1 MKKRLLPIFVALMFL
16 YCGANAQA
24 DTVLRRYKQYLL
36 HTVRPEGDVTELM
49 ARLNAKGQWPDI
61 NYQDTEKANW
71 KNLQHLTRLRD
82 LALVWESPGSVYF
95 QDLKLRGL
103 IHSGL
108 NHWLEMRYKN
118 SNWWHNEIGVP
129 EYMRDLIILL
139 RDELSAPELKG
150 AMEVMGQYRIRENW
164 VGANLT
170 WSADLGFH
178 YAALSNDAK
187 QMEFCRNLIVKEIK
201 ISTDEGVQPDFS
213 FHQHGPRLQ
222 MYQYGRAFL
231 WENVRLAW
239 QLRGTALAFPEDKI
253 RILNDFALKGW
264 QWMARGIYTVPGTL
278 DRSASR
284 LDALKSADLTGLIPY
299 FIELSPQ
306 HKKAFTRLARIQR
319 GKATL
324 SGHRYYPYSDFTV
337 YHNKN
342 FSFFL
347 KTISSRT
354 LATES
359 INSENLKG
367 NLLNSGDA
375 YLISTGKEYFNLMP
389 VWDWAYLPGLTAFK
403 GADKISR
410 QRFTGGLS
418 DGEAGLTVMDYQ
430 LENKDERK
438 MISAR
443 KFWAVAGKQVLCL
456 IAGMQGTGIT
466 DAYTALDQ
474 CRWTGDVTVN
484 EKGHRLSAGTHEL
497 EHVSWIHHAGF
508 AYIPLKPVAMQVKLA
523 AVTGSWK
530 EINASETN
538 ALVTEKV
545 FLPVIHH
552 HNLKGE
558 TASGY
563 LLAACKTAKEAAR
576 LAASRDWKVLR
587 NDRELQ
593 AVRLREGAL
602 MAAFYQPGTLDTQTA
617 FGKLGTDSPCLVLL
631 RKGEVWLSNPAG
643 SAIRISLEL
652 NQKQYKVDL
661 PGDGSTVK
669 LDI

>member
-1 MKKRLLPIFVALMFL
+1 MKKRLLPIFAALMFL

-24 DTVLRRYKQYLL
+24 DTVLSRYKQYLL
-36 HTVRPEGDVTELM
+36 NTVKPEGNLKELM
-49 ARLNAKGQWPDI
+49 TTLNAKGQWPDI
-61 NYQDTEKANW
+61 NYQDAEKANW
-71 KNLQHLTRLRD
+71 KNLLHLKRLRD
-82 LALVWESPGSVYF
+82 LALVWARPGSFYF
-95 QDLKLRGL
+95 QDLKLRSL

-108 NHWLEMRYKN
+108 NHWLVKRYKN

-129 EYMRDLIILL
+129 GYMRDLIILL
-139 RDELSAPELKG
+139 RDELNAAELKG
-150 AMEVMGQYRIRENW
+150 AMEVLGQHQIRENW

-178 YAALSNDAK
+178 YAALNNDAK
-187 QMEFCRNLIVKEIK
+187 RMEFCRNLIVKEIK

-239 QLRGTALAFPEDKI
+239 ELRGTTLAFPEEKI
-253 RILNDFALKGW
+253 RILNGFVLKGW
-264 QWMARGIYTVPGTL
+264 QWMARGIHTVPGTM

-284 LDALKSADLTGLIPY
+284 LDALKSADLVGLIPY
-299 FIELSPQ
+299 FIALSPE
-306 HKKAFTRLARIQR
+306 HKNEFNRLLTIQS
-319 GKATL
+319 GKAAL
-324 SGHRYYPYSDFTV
+324 SGHRHYPYSDFTV
-337 YHNKN
+337 HHNN
-342 FSFFL
+342 DFSFFL

-359 INSENLKG
+359 INNENLKG

-389 VWDWAYLPGLTAFK
+389 VWDWAYLPGVTAFN
-403 GADKISR
+403 GAYKINR
-410 QRFTGGLS
+410 RPFTGGVS

-430 LENKDERK
+430 LEDKDKGK
-438 MISAR
+438 MISVR
-443 KFWAVAGKQVLCL
+443 KFWAIAGKEVLCL
-456 IAGMQGTGIT
+456 MAGMQGTGIT

-484 EKGHRLSAGTHEL
+484 EKGNVLSAGTHEL
-497 EHVSWIHHAGF
+497 ARVSWIHHAGF
-508 AYIPLKPVAMQVKLA
+508 AYIPLKPVEMQVKLA
-523 AVTGSWK
+523 DVTGSWK

-538 ALVTEKV
+538 APVTEKV
-545 FLPVIHH
+545 FLPIIRH
-552 HNLKGE
+552 HNLKE
-558 TASGY
+558 ESASGY
-563 LLAACKTAKEAAR
+563 LLVGCKTPKEAAR
-576 LAASRDWKVLR
+576 LVSSRDWKVLH

-593 AVRLREGAL
+593 AVQLKGGAL

-617 FGKLGTDSPCLVLL
+617 FGKLATDSPCLVLL
-631 RKGEVWLSNPAG
+631 RKGELWLSNPAG
-643 SAIRISLEL
+643 LAIRISLKL

-661 PGDGSTVK
+661 PGDGSAVK